1 MVGGGG
7 GGVKGRGGGVKGS
20 GGGVGGQGDT
30 GGEGANLDSNPNP
43 SPGQGGEVVR
53 GGEEQEALRTTLSLA
68 QVGWLGWGNLGR
80 DQIWDD
86 RINNIFFM
94 FGFKHTNSD

>member
-53 GGEEQEALRTTLSLA
+53 GGEEQEEWEEAMGGL
-68 QVGWLGWGNLGR
+68 VGGEDYELEMERELHEGAESETEWEE
-80 DQIWDD
+80 Q
-86 RINNIFFM
+86 
-94 FGFKHTNSD
+94 